1 MNTYITQQRKEAT
14 KKYFKV
20 IFSTWT
26 LLYILTQLIHKFLQ
40 RRIWQK
46 IKHITKNVLCLP
58 CKRRSNSKSIQIRFS
73 TYQCYFLQH
82 WSKVKTQCEKSRK
95 IFKWKIF
102 REKGYGWIQ
111 KVDFTLE
118 ICRQWGRC
126 GNYISLLF
134 TLLKDEKFTLTEKI
148 FRKIN

>member
-73 TYQCYFLQH
+73 INSIFYNTEAKQKHSVRKAGKSSNEKYF
-82 WSKVKTQCEKSRK
+82 VK
-95 IFKWKIF
+95 
-102 REKGYGWIQ
+102 KGYGWIQ

-126 GNYISLLF
+126 GNYKSLLF